1 MCFTVEHYYLFIL
14 TTLRGKDYYCSHF
27 TNDKIEACK
36 RSNNMFNV
44 TQLLKQELQC
54 NLKSGF
60 RLSILLHKTRDFQT
74 MRYNLL
80 VDHEVTL
87 VGQDEHF

>member
-1 MCFTVEHYYLFIL
+1 
-14 TTLRGKDYYCSHF
+14 
-27 TNDKIEACK
+27 
-36 RSNNMFNV
+36 MFNV

>member
-1 MCFTVEHYYLFIL
+1 
-14 TTLRGKDYYCSHF
+14 
-27 TNDKIEACK
+27 
-36 RSNNMFNV
+36 MFNV

-74 MRYNLL
+74 MRYNPL